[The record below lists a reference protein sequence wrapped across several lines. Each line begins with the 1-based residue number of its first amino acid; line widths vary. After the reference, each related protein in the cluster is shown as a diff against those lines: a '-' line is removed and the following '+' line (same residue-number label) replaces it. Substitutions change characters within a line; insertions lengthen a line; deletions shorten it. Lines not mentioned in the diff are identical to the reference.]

1 MPEIHDVEDG
11 ESVYEKM
18 YDPDVKVGDTIVY
31 HPNNQ
36 QGMAKYVVILNSL
49 GEKDLELIE
58 SYDDL
63 MGGRRKTRRRKSK
76 GSKRKSIKRK
86 RKSKSSK
93 RKSSKRKSS
102 KRKSKSKM

>member
-18 YDPDVKVGDTIVY
+18 YDPDVKVGDTIIY
-31 HPNNQ
+31 YPNNQ

-86 RKSKSSK
+86 RKSRSKS
-93 RKSSKRKSS
+93 KS
-102 KRKSKSKM
+102 KSKSKM

>member
-18 YDPDVKVGDTIVY
+18 YDPDVKVGDTIIY
-31 HPNNQ
+31 YPNNQ

-86 RKSKSSK
+86 RKS
-93 RKSSKRKSS
+93 S
-102 KRKSKSKM
+102 KRKSKSKSKSKM

>member
-18 YDPDVKVGDTIVY
+18 YDPDVKVGDTIIY
-31 HPNNQ
+31 YPNNQ

-63 MGGRRKTRRRKSK
+63 MGGRRKTRRRKRKGSKRKSK
-76 GSKRKSIKRK
+76 GSKRNKRKSIKRK
-86 RKSKSSK
+86 RKS
-93 RKSSKRKSS
+93 S
-102 KRKSKSKM
+102 KRKSKM

>member
-1 MPEIHDVEDG
+1 MSEIHDVEDG
-11 ESVYEKM
+11 ESVYEKI

-63 MGGRRKTRRRKSK
+63 MGGRRKTRRRKIKSN
-76 GSKRKSIKRK
+76 KRKSNK
-86 RKSKSSK
+86 
-93 RKSSKRKSS
+93 S
-102 KRKSKSKM
+102 KRKSKM